1 MVEDVPTRFNF
12 DATIYEPKNYERD
25 FWGPVPIW
33 EAIRDSR
40 NVPAVRTLEA
50 AGIDNVIALAH
61 NAGVSGKIN
70 PYPSL
75 ALGAPDLTLKDM
87 VRGYATF
94 ANGGRQAPPPFLIKK
109 IVDRSGR
116 VLETHDGAPGDPV
129 LDPMSNYQLIQCLQ
143 GVAQRGTGARSNELG
158 WPVAGKTGTTDDH
171 GDAWF
176 VGFSTHVTCGV
187 WVGLDQRKLLF
198 KGADGAK
205 VALPIWVDFMKVALP
220 STPKEEFPV
229 PDGMEWAD
237 IDRYTG
243 LVATSA
249 TQGTDLVRMA
259 FKPGTVP
266 RDASTNDAI
275 ATVRAARERAHTQPM
290 ETRAWG
296 AGVPPPPPVPALD
309 EMKGAARAD
318 EVLQH

>member
-1 MVEDVPTRFNF
+1 M
-12 DATIYEPKNYERD
+12 
-25 FWGPVPIW
+25 
-33 EAIRDSR
+33 RDSR

-50 AGIDNVIALAH
+50 AGIDNVIAFAH
-61 NAGVSGKIN
+61 NAGVGGRII

-75 ALGAPDLTLKDM
+75 ALGASDLTLKDM
-87 VRGYATF
+87 VRGYSTF
-94 ANGGRQAPPPFLIKK
+94 AIGGRQAPPPFLIRK

-116 VLETHDGAPGDPV
+116 VLESHDGAPGDQV

-158 WPVAGKTGTTDDH
+158 RPLAGKTGTTDDH

-176 VGFSTHVTCGV
+176 IGFSTRITCGV
-187 WVGLDQRKLLF
+187 WVGLDAKKTIYR
-198 KGADGAK
+198 GADGAK

-237 IDRYTG
+237 VDRYTG

-249 TQGTDLVRMA
+249 TQPTDLVRLA
-259 FKPGTVP
+259 FKPGTGP
-266 RDASTNDAI
+266 KAPSTGETI
-275 ATVRAARERAHTQPM
+275 AAVREARAKARTQPV
-290 ETRAWG
+290 ERRVWG
-296 AGVPPPPPVPALD
+296 ADVPPPPPLPTLGEAPKVEDPNL
-309 EMKGAARAD
+309 
-318 EVLQH
+318 